1 MDTKLTT
8 NQQCVLMLPDSTI
21 LWHYFPWHIFIKHP
35 HVTFS
40 PTLLRIHKVLI
51 CHCQPVE
58 ARTAC
63 NHQKGHLPTLFHLFL
78 IGMVSCES
86 VMLPLLLLCNAD
98 PKHLE
103 NTNQNICKYNK
114 PGREI
119 IMLWTDQK
127 MSFTVQLWGYCNSRE
142 IKVFK
147 VVAVQ
152 LGRWLS
158 SKIHYQSH
166 RNYKY
171 QSVNWTTKTHTCQ
184 FKSIRNM
191 VSSLQQMK

>member
-1 MDTKLTT
+1 M
-8 NQQCVLMLPDSTI
+8 
-21 LWHYFPWHIFIKHP
+21 KHL

-40 PTLLRIHKVLI
+40 PTSLRIHKVLI
-51 CHCQPVE
+51 CQCQLAE

-63 NHQKGHLPTLFHLFL
+63 SHQKGHLPTLFHLFL

-127 MSFTVQLWGYCNSRE
+127 MSFTVQLRIQEKLKSSKLWLCSLADGFLQRFIISLIETINTRVWIEQPKHTPASLNPSETWSALCNKGNR
-142 IKVFK
+142 KK
-147 VVAVQ
+147 KKTQ
-152 LGRWLS
+152 LLKKIILS
-158 SKIHYQSH
+158 SLS
-166 RNYKY
+166 
-171 QSVNWTTKTHTCQ
+171 W
-184 FKSIRNM
+184 
-191 VSSLQQMK
+191 